1 MDRDSTIADFKSG
14 VCQLLIA
21 TSVAARGLDVKQL
34 KLVINFECPNH
45 MEDYVH
51 RVGRTGRAGNKGTA
65 YTFITPEQDRYAM
78 DIVKALKLSGGHVS
92 PELQALADG
101 KSVFFINNIWNHF

>member
-1 MDRDSTIADFKSG
+1 
-14 VCQLLIA
+14 
-21 TSVAARGLDVKQL
+21 
-34 KLVINFECPNH
+34 

-78 DIVKALKLSGGHVS
+78 DIAKALKLSEQPISEDLQKLVDAFQEKVKSGKERISSSGFGGKGLERLDKDRDMVKKF
-92 PELQALADG
+92 Q
-101 KSVFFINNIWNHF
+101 